1 MNWILSW
8 NEWITQF
15 LNRYLPFLMIS
26 PLFCLFWTLFG
37 QFLGTFP
44 IRPVLI
50 IPWLL
55 NWIIF
60 WIESPE
66 FILNWIIFWI
76 ESWVKQYWIEYW
88 MNHFLA
94 KFKYWIESDWVSF
107 TTSVVGRSQ
116 VLSARPQAAAGGQTA
131 LYYTLCTTLRANPK
145 NGSSWTWTWPAE
157 FIPAS
162 TVKLWRP
169 GPKVEQEVAAP
180 LYLKFCT
187 LHFPFCTLHLTPC
200 TEMLV
205 SVWPLPA
212 VLGWRST
219 QQAAMYIPELWRQSI
234 HLLKISLE

>member
-1 MNWILSW
+1 MNIPEKIILNNPLNWILSW

-107 TTSVVGRSQ
+107 TTSLGRER
-116 VLSARPQAAAGGQTA
+116 L
-131 LYYTLCTTLRANPK
+131 
-145 NGSSWTWTWPAE
+145 
-157 FIPAS
+157 
-162 TVKLWRP
+162 
-169 GPKVEQEVAAP
+169 EVN
-180 LYLKFCT
+180 
-187 LHFPFCTLHLTPC
+187 
-200 TEMLV
+200 V
-205 SVWPLPA
+205 
-212 VLGWRST
+212 WRSG
-219 QQAAMYIPELWRQSI
+219 A
-234 HLLKISLE
+234 HLVLDTYNLVKKRKGTHRGP

>member
-1 MNWILSW
+1 MNIPEKIILNNPLNWILSW

-94 KFKYWIESDWVSF
+94 KFKHWIESERVSKPPRVFAFVSWWF
-107 TTSVVGRSQ
+107 TTCNFSPDFPHFISTAGALVV
-116 VLSARPQAAAGGQTA
+116 V
-131 LYYTLCTTLRANPK
+131 
-145 NGSSWTWTWPAE
+145 
-157 FIPAS
+157 
-162 TVKLWRP
+162 TV
-169 GPKVEQEVAAP
+169 
-180 LYLKFCT
+180 
-187 LHFPFCTLHLTPC
+187 
-200 TEMLV
+200 
-205 SVWPLPA
+205 
-212 VLGWRST
+212 
-219 QQAAMYIPELWRQSI
+219 
-234 HLLKISLE
+234 

>member
-1 MNWILSW
+1 MNIPEKIILNNPLNWILSW

-94 KFKYWIESDWVSF
+94 KFKHWIESDRVSNTPSF
-107 TTSVVGRSQ
+107 QRSLVTCYWSTPWIIIMRY
-116 VLSARPQAAAGGQTA
+116 VLFGLQCNIWIIDVPFYISGIYFGVIDGINISNIWCYICPIIA
-131 LYYTLCTTLRANPK
+131 C
-145 NGSSWTWTWPAE
+145 
-157 FIPAS
+157 
-162 TVKLWRP
+162 VKYR
-169 GPKVEQEVAAP
+169 VF
-180 LYLKFCT
+180 KFSNSFFEIIC
-187 LHFPFCTLHLTPC
+187 HPP
-200 TEMLV
+200 
-205 SVWPLPA
+205 
-212 VLGWRST
+212 
-219 QQAAMYIPELWRQSI
+219 
-234 HLLKISLE
+234 

>member
-1 MNWILSW
+1 MYELNWILSW

-15 LNRYLPFLMIS
+15 FNRYLPFLMIS

-76 ESWVKQYWIEYW
+76 ESWVKQYWIKYW

-94 KFKYWIESDWVSF
+94 KFKYWIESDWVSL
-107 TTSVVGRSQ
+107 TTSKTGLQWRFSLCCQ
-116 VLSARPQAAAGGQTA
+116 VLQLRGWAWEYGILPFSALHCVFTISQCSLSGAGC
-131 LYYTLCTTLRANPK
+131 LEVR
-145 NGSSWTWTWPAE
+145 W
-157 FIPAS
+157 
-162 TVKLWRP
+162 LWRF
-169 GPKVEQEVAAP
+169 KSQFW
-180 LYLKFCT
+180 L
-187 LHFPFCTLHLTPC
+187 
-200 TEMLV
+200 
-205 SVWPLPA
+205 
-212 VLGWRST
+212 
-219 QQAAMYIPELWRQSI
+219 
-234 HLLKISLE
+234 

>member
-1 MNWILSW
+1 MNIPEKIILNNPLNWILSW

-94 KFKYWIESDWVSF
+94 KE
-107 TTSVVGRSQ
+107 R
-116 VLSARPQAAAGGQTA
+116 L
-131 LYYTLCTTLRANPK
+131 ANPTIIVCLGHLRFRICVAK
-145 NGSSWTWTWPAE
+145 GGRGCFRPSYEWP
-157 FIPAS
+157 
-162 TVKLWRP
+162 
-169 GPKVEQEVAAP
+169 
-180 LYLKFCT
+180 KFT
-187 LHFPFCTLHLTPC
+187 
-200 TEMLV
+200 LV
-205 SVWPLPA
+205 SK
-212 VLGWRST
+212 
-219 QQAAMYIPELWRQSI
+219 
-234 HLLKISLE
+234 KIANLSVSQKNVYPKIFEVEPYHANHFFP

>member
-1 MNWILSW
+1 MNIPEKIILNNPLNWILSW

-15 LNRYLPFLMIS
+15 LNRYLPFLMKS

-107 TTSVVGRSQ
+107 TTRMKSDSFRSIQ
-116 VLSARPQAAAGGQTA
+116 SR
-131 LYYTLCTTLRANPK
+131 RN
-145 NGSSWTWTWPAE
+145 S
-157 FIPAS
+157 
-162 TVKLWRP
+162 R
-169 GPKVEQEVAAP
+169 EQ
-180 LYLKFCT
+180 YQSK
-187 LHFPFCTLHLTPC
+187 
-200 TEMLV
+200 
-205 SVWPLPA
+205 SLP
-212 VLGWRST
+212 
-219 QQAAMYIPELWRQSI
+219 
-234 HLLKISLE
+234 

>member
-1 MNWILSW
+1 MNIPEKIILNNPLNWILSW

-94 KFKYWIESDWVSF
+94 KFKYWIESDWVSLT
-107 TTSVVGRSQ
+107 TTSMTKLQEHSKGNLLIETIQNQWILSITSGSGSRLSIK
-116 VLSARPQAAAGGQTA
+116 VLFLELHPS
-131 LYYTLCTTLRANPK
+131 K
-145 NGSSWTWTWPAE
+145 NWNIWN
-157 FIPAS
+157 
-162 TVKLWRP
+162 
-169 GPKVEQEVAAP
+169 
-180 LYLKFCT
+180 
-187 LHFPFCTLHLTPC
+187 
-200 TEMLV
+200 
-205 SVWPLPA
+205 
-212 VLGWRST
+212 
-219 QQAAMYIPELWRQSI
+219 
-234 HLLKISLE
+234 

>member
-107 TTSVVGRSQ
+107 TTRI
-116 VLSARPQAAAGGQTA
+116 PA
-131 LYYTLCTTLRANPK
+131 LTKIIQYILQSLNFKRLK
-145 NGSSWTWTWPAE
+145 NGS
-157 FIPAS
+157 
-162 TVKLWRP
+162 
-169 GPKVEQEVAAP
+169 
-180 LYLKFCT
+180 
-187 LHFPFCTLHLTPC
+187 
-200 TEMLV
+200 
-205 SVWPLPA
+205 
-212 VLGWRST
+212 LG
-219 QQAAMYIPELWRQSI
+219 E
-234 HLLKISLE
+234 LLKVGQQKKWTVPLLDLLSLSINLSKFPCS

>member
-1 MNWILSW
+1 MNIPEKIILNNPLNWILSW

-107 TTSVVGRSQ
+107 TTRWRTSQ
-116 VLSARPQAAAGGQTA
+116 GVD
-131 LYYTLCTTLRANPK
+131 
-145 NGSSWTWTWPAE
+145 
-157 FIPAS
+157 IP
-162 TVKLWRP
+162 
-169 GPKVEQEVAAP
+169 
-180 LYLKFCT
+180 
-187 LHFPFCTLHLTPC
+187 
-200 TEMLV
+200 
-205 SVWPLPA
+205 
-212 VLGWRST
+212 
-219 QQAAMYIPELWRQSI
+219 
-234 HLLKISLE
+234 KISQFYWALFEKTRFLCFYTIKSSRKRAKIEPKYP

>member
-1 MNWILSW
+1 MNIPEKIILNNPLNWILSW

-94 KFKYWIESDWVSF
+94 KFKYWIESDWVSL
-107 TTSVVGRSQ
+107 TTSQRGQSRV
-116 VLSARPQAAAGGQTA
+116 QACYWEPELEFVKKFTGPNFRVKEF
-131 LYYTLCTTLRANPK
+131 YTLKTRKSRLFSPALNSE
-145 NGSSWTWTWPAE
+145 NASLSVIWPS
-157 FIPAS
+157 F
-162 TVKLWRP
+162 
-169 GPKVEQEVAAP
+169 G
-180 LYLKFCT
+180 
-187 LHFPFCTLHLTPC
+187 
-200 TEMLV
+200 
-205 SVWPLPA
+205 
-212 VLGWRST
+212 
-219 QQAAMYIPELWRQSI
+219 
-234 HLLKISLE
+234 

>member
-1 MNWILSW
+1 MNIPEKIILNNPLNWILSW

-107 TTSVVGRSQ
+107 TTTSI
-116 VLSARPQAAAGGQTA
+116 PQICICST
-131 LYYTLCTTLRANPK
+131 LLNLIYYPQNQ
-145 NGSSWTWTWPAE
+145 N
-157 FIPAS
+157 F
-162 TVKLWRP
+162 
-169 GPKVEQEVAAP
+169 
-180 LYLKFCT
+180 FCT
-187 LHFPFCTLHLTPC
+187 LLLGLLCLHRMTELSQQRLRPARASKLSNKTNLFHF
-200 TEMLV
+200 
-205 SVWPLPA
+205 S
-212 VLGWRST
+212 
-219 QQAAMYIPELWRQSI
+219 
-234 HLLKISLE
+234 